1 MTEVLESINNKVAY
15 NQLQTDYK
23 AEIIALNLLKYN
35 KEVDH
40 VLIKRVGGHDRSS
53 SKDIKTVKEEYDE
66 FDEKTVIIETHREG
80 LYDYLPEGLF
90 YPPSLGDV
98 GNDISDIRKKVQR
111 QREVE
116 SNARK
121 LFQPF
126 EMEACYTELNALLVE
141 NQYDI
146 ISESDVLTQT
156 MGELWPLID
165 LLDTYSAKIF
175 VHLLPFFHSAR
186 GDKKWFEK
194 CLSAFLQVPV
204 NVTFVP
210 NQITDIASISESLV
224 LSKMRLGVSSMLSGS
239 HFDGERNWAV
249 HFGPIPYDRLRD
261 YIPGTNLRKLL
272 QIIYDYCLPATVTAE
287 EDFITE
293 KQNTSFYLT
302 DDGNNNLLGYSTF
315 L

>member
-1 MTEVLESINNKVAY
+1 MTEVLEIGNKTEH
-15 NQLQTDYK
+15 NHLETDYK

-40 VLIKRVGGHDRSS
+40 IFIKRVGGNDRSS
-53 SKDIKTVKEEYDE
+53 SKDIKTVKEEYNALDE
-66 FDEKTVIIETHREG
+66 RTVVIEAHREG
-80 LYDYLPEGLF
+80 LYDYLPEGVF
-90 YPPSLGDV
+90 YPPSLGDASS
-98 GNDISDIRKKVQR
+98 DIDDIRKKIQR
-111 QREVE
+111 QRTIE

-126 EMEACYTELNALLVE
+126 EMEACYTELNALLAE
-141 NQYDI
+141 TQYNI
-146 ISESDVLTQT
+146 ISESDTLTQT
-156 MGELWPLID
+156 MGELWPLIR
-165 LLDTYSAKIF
+165 LLDAHSAKIF

-194 CLSAFLQVPV
+194 CMSAFLQVPV
-204 NVTFVP
+204 KVTFVP
-210 NQITDIASISESLV
+210 NQITDIADISESLV
-224 LSKMRLGVSSMLSGS
+224 LSQMHLGVSSMLSGS

-261 YIPGTNLRKLL
+261 YIPGSHIRKLL
-272 QIIYDYCLPATVTAE
+272 QTMYGYCLPATVTVE